1 MQHSENCTKKGSN
14 KATVVGDIGVMKINR
29 KEHAVMTMKT
39 LLGTSKTL
47 LMEVIRILMMMMASP
62 CRPVEGM

>member
-1 MQHSENCTKKGSN
+1 MQHSENCIKKGSN

-39 LLGTSKTL
+39 LLTSKTL
-47 LMEVIRILMMMMASP
+47 LMEVIGILMIMMAAP
-62 CRPVEGM
+62 CRPAEGM